1 MKLIAE
7 AEARSIVEKTRPE
20 VFYIPEG
27 RVLSPA
33 ARDYLNTQLV
43 RIDVEKN
50 RQDNDFLRKRMAGDG
65 SLEKHSSCR
74 HCAPGNYTDDAT
86 GEAIAEKPEAMTAIS
101 RNRLVYKDDPRIMYR
116 GKIDSVQALVVY
128 IQALVAEKSGCQ
140 VLLGDLGSVLDAL
153 RVLMRAE
160 VLGEE
165 LPAVKVMGLDNDAL
179 REQSHDPERF
189 YHVKQMTL
197 PDYSMGLVYASL
209 NLLRTQLREAEVLAV
224 AAFREGSTVARNDI
238 IRELNRL
245 SSAVHIIMCRQLAGY
260 YK

>member
-1 MKLIAE
+1 MRLITE
-7 AEARSIVEKTRPE
+7 AEVREIVEKTRPE

-27 RVLSPA
+27 KVLSPA

-50 RQDNDFLRKRMAGDG
+50 RHDNEFLRKRMAGDG
-65 SLEKHSSCR
+65 SLNKSACRSSC
-74 HCAPGNYTDDAT
+74 AQGGYTDCAT
-86 GEAIAEKPEAMTAIS
+86 GERIEEKPEHMTAIS
-101 RNRLVYKDDPRIMYR
+101 GSSLVYKDDPRIRYR
-116 GKIDSVQALVVY
+116 GKVDSVQALVVY
-128 IQALVAEKSGCQ
+128 TQALVAEKSGCQ
-140 VLLGDLGSVLDAL
+140 RLLGDLGGVLDAL
-153 RVLMRAE
+153 RELMRAE
-160 VLGEE
+160 VLDEE
-165 LPAVKVMGLDNDAL
+165 LKPVTVMGLDNDAL

-224 AAFREGSTVARNDI
+224 SAFRTGSTVTRSDI
-238 IRELNRL
+238 ICELNRL